1 MFYFLFI
8 FYILKDTYNNIL
20 YQNKTY
26 KYNIIVLLNNHI
38 NNHKSLTVIFL

>member
-20 YQNKTY
+20 YQNKIY

-38 NNHKSLTVIFL
+38 NNHK